1 MSIAGDVS
9 TISFEAIDFDR
20 SQSSG
25 RKHFLSGP
33 KSEQRQDAP

>member
-1 MSIAGDVS
+1 MSGAGDMS
-9 TISFEAIDFDR
+9 TISFEPIDFDM
-20 SQSSG
+20 SQSSS